1 MISYGAKEDWR
12 GYSGHFSHMDTC
24 FFSVQYLMEVI
35 WGLPWWLS
43 SKGSAHNAGDLGSI
57 PGWGRSPGER
67 NGNPLQYC
75 CPGTEEPGRL
85 QCM

>member
-1 MISYGAKEDWR
+1 MISYGTKEGWR
-12 GYSGHFSHMDTC
+12 GYSGHFSCMDTC

-57 PGWGRSPGER
+57 PGWGRSPGYPEV
-67 NGNPLQYC
+67 GL
-75 CPGTEEPGRL
+75 L
-85 QCM
+85 DHMVALFLVF